1 MQGPTVRAMSLSEL
15 RNAVSMTVPR
25 GNSGRS
31 LPRSSSVDEIGA
43 RQMMKHQLE
52 VQTSYETRLAQKVL
66 PSLTPTIIPN
76 PNHNPNHNPNMKPG
90 KKLTYDDENYDL
102 TKIFAGPQVE
112 LKRWYGRDHPRN
124 EKGKTITLDLRRREN
139 MKKFKTN

>member
-66 PSLTPTIIPN
+66 PSLTLTLTLTLTRIPTLLTLTLTTHPHPN
-76 PNHNPNHNPNMKPG
+76 P
-90 KKLTYDDENYDL
+90 
-102 TKIFAGPQVE
+102 
-112 LKRWYGRDHPRN
+112 HP
-124 EKGKTITLDLRRREN
+124 
-139 MKKFKTN
+139 